1 MTVIENQEGSMGEA
15 YVKEPFTE
23 IQKEFI
29 FDTFRAFMDERG
41 EVYIREHTINFIESG
56 QFSDEDVLR
65 VNQIINDYYNE
76 GGTNDDPNN

>member
-1 MTVIENQEGSMGEA
+1 MTVIENQESSMGETFVA
-15 YVKEPFTE
+15 VPFTE

-65 VNQIINDYYNE
+65 VNQIINDYYNK
-76 GGTNDDPNN
+76 GGTSNDSSN